1 MTCQK
6 EQQSIESEVV
16 ANGSLKEPAERE
28 NRNEIEDTRNEVN
41 ITVIVIDQILQI
53 EVFWLVCITCIHETF
68 LRLFFLVS

>member
-41 ITVIVIDQILQI
+41 ITVIVID
-53 EVFWLVCITCIHETF
+53 
-68 LRLFFLVS
+68 